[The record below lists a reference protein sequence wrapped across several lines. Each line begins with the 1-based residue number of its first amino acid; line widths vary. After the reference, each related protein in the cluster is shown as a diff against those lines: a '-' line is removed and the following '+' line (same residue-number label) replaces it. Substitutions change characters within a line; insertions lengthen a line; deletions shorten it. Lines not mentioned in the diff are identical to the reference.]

1 MFVVNRSN
9 KGDGIP
15 AECFE
20 CRQPYL
26 WIKVGKGLKAAS
38 QGGKGK
44 GAPKGPRGQKE
55 AEGSGQFKAQMA
67 KLEKANKDLNRENR
81 ELKQT
86 YAQGAPSPDE
96 KDQPG
101 QGDEPDELA
110 KEIKSLQGAVEFMEA
125 NRVMVEELPKYKAKL
140 EAAKAKKAAAKPIG
154 IQLREAEKKALQA
167 RKAVEGIG
175 RTLTKLKEE
184 SQELAAKVKETESK
198 AKEQADTAALRE
210 AEYQSLLQKRCEPIA
225 PQAMALYH
233 EEVSLFKVLFKL
245 VSQQDLQTKCE
256 QAGVEFEGLEAKTLA
271 AVAKLEAMAV
281 TPAAAA
287 EASGCEINAANF
299 EKLQKQLAQVREQV
313 DKMEEDHLMDSDEES
328 VVQSESGSASPPGR
342 GKKRQ
347 KTRKLKESVGALRAL
362 TIKF

>member
-1 MFVVNRSN
+1 
-9 KGDGIP
+9 
-15 AECFE
+15 
-20 CRQPYL
+20 
-26 WIKVGKGLKAAS
+26 
-38 QGGKGK
+38 
-44 GAPKGPRGQKE
+44 
-55 AEGSGQFKAQMA
+55 
-67 KLEKANKDLNRENR
+67 
-81 ELKQT
+81 
-86 YAQGAPSPDE
+86 
-96 KDQPG
+96 
-101 QGDEPDELA
+101 
-110 KEIKSLQGAVEFMEA
+110 MEA
-125 NRVMVEELPKYKAKL
+125 SRVMVEELPKYKAKL

-167 RKAVEGIG
+167 RKAVEGTG

-198 AKEQADTAALRE
+198 AKEQADSAALRE

-225 PQAMALYH
+225 PQAMALYR

-281 TPAAAA
+281 TPAAAAA